1 MLLINGIQYQVEPHR
16 KGFRLA
22 YQKEGNKKKYGVTF
36 PVLEITEEKGTLKM
50 WPLSEMSST
59 EDFRNFKE
67 IFGVTEAFRA
77 YVEDRIVFW
86 KAQKGPHG
94 FDVAKT
100 LGDLLL

>member
-1 MLLINGIQYQVEPHR
+1 MINGIHYHVEPHR
-16 KGFRLA
+16 KGFRLS

-67 IFGVTEAFRA
+67 KFGVTEAFRA

-100 LGDLLL
+100 LGDLL